1 MAKEITTTTVE
12 KPDPP
17 KPLKHTMTVNEK
29 ITVARF
35 YGRLFISFVAFGIF
49 LYIVHKMLIAD
60 TEMAQSSRDLLNILI
75 GSFISVISGIA
86 TFYFNGDSDLMAEDK
101 PAAQPQPQPQPEEN
115 GSVSA

>member
-1 MAKEITTTTVE
+1 VEEITEKKTV
-12 KPDPP
+12 KGDPN
-17 KPLKHTMTVNEK
+17 KHYMTVNEK

-35 YGRLFISFVAFGIF
+35 YGRLFISFIAFGIF

-86 TFYFNGDSDLMAEDK
+86 TFYFNGDSDLMEDK
-101 PAAQPQPQPQPEEN
+101 PQQVIKEKDV
-115 GSVSA
+115 GSDVN

>member
-1 MAKEITTTTVE
+1 MKIELLEIE
-12 KPDPP
+12 KKTIKGSPNP
-17 KPLKHTMTVNEK
+17 KPTMTVNEK

-86 TFYFNGDSDLMAEDK
+86 TFYFNGDSDLMTEDK
-101 PAAQPQPQPQPEEN
+101 TQTPAQPQPKTEE
-115 GSVSA
+115 